1 MLGAPIVLDAQ
12 LLVVVLPRIQSE
24 QGPSHI
30 ERIRVDQRGIAE
42 RKTVLDANAIVPGA
56 YINSWRN
63 VHHPASG
70 SGGEV
75 VVALCHSGQ
84 CGGMGAADAGA
95 KSTLVRTADNGVTW
109 NVIATLDGVY
119 WIVSWRAS
127 PVEVLLYQ
135 YPTDNAD
142 SRRPPRFVSWPSM
155 KPVTPPSPIAG
166 AVEEQQFPVFIAG
179 GHVGW
184 WWSGGRLVDE
194 AGRVL
199 LTLPSVATAAPAR
212 QLDLLPSPDGQ
223 RLVVTW
229 ITGEAREQ
237 RWYWTLFER
246 NSDGTY
252 AARPTISQPTLIN
265 AVPYS
270 WLDDHRVMIP
280 ASAPSPALGLPAG
293 YVPAILD
300 LDTAEVRPLAAFAAD
315 PAIASRGNY
324 VVGID

>member
-1 MLGAPIVLDAQ
+1 
-12 LLVVVLPRIQSE
+12 
-24 QGPSHI
+24 
-30 ERIRVDQRGIAE
+30 
-42 RKTVLDANAIVPGA
+42 
-56 YINSWRN
+56 
-63 VHHPASG
+63 
-70 SGGEV
+70 
-75 VVALCHSGQ
+75 
-84 CGGMGAADAGA
+84 MGAADAGA
-95 KSTLVRTADNGVTW
+95 KTTLVRTADNGVTW

-135 YPTDNAD
+135 YPTDNAA

-199 LTLPSVATAAPAR
+199 LNLPSVGTAPAR
-212 QLDLLPSPDGQ
+212 PIDLLPSPNGQ

-252 AARPTISQPTLIN
+252 AARQTISQPTPTIPIN
-265 AVPYS
+265 SVPYS

-280 ASAPSPALGLPAG
+280 AGITPPALGLPAGTGIG

-300 LDTAEVRPLAAFAAD
+300 LNSGEVRPLAAFAD
-315 PAIASRGNY
+315 PAVFSRGNY